1 MCKDSIFTE
10 EQLVLIRDTFGG
22 MCRAHI
28 EKGLLDYAEENWRL
42 LTQSRGNWI
51 GRNMSVLNSSVI
63 IVAVFGLTS
72 AWKIQMKMMLKMSL
86 FRKINGIIRFCHI
99 NENI

>member
-28 EKGLLDYAEENWRL
+28 EK
-42 LTQSRGNWI
+42 
-51 GRNMSVLNSSVI
+51 
-63 IVAVFGLTS
+63 
-72 AWKIQMKMMLKMSL
+72 
-86 FRKINGIIRFCHI
+86 RFA
-99 NENI
+99 